1 MSQEL
6 KKDAGKNRMDLIP
19 PSWVIKDGEVLTFG
33 QSKGY
38 KENSWRQVDPK
49 RYRAALLR
57 HLFAYLEGNITD
69 RESGLEHLAHVRVNA
84 GFLMELG
91 NES

>member
-19 PSWVIKDGEVLTFG
+19 PSWVISDGEVLTFG

-38 KENSWRQVDPK
+38 KENSWREVDSK

-57 HLFAYLEGNITD
+57 HLFEYLDGNITD
-69 RESGLEHLAHVRVNA
+69 RESGLNHLAHVRVNA
-84 GFLMELG
+84 GFLMEL
-91 NES
+91 EKKK